1 MVLTKSKG
9 PKVQTAQRPDP
20 FLLFISHLGE
30 ESEKRARFWSDSAPG
45 VGDLR
50 AQDRSRCPI
59 RSPDLVLFRAFLIIS
74 QYHLKKKRTNA
85 ED

>member
-9 PKVQTAQRPDP
+9 PKVPTAERPDP

-30 ESEKRARFWSDSAPG
+30 ESKKRARFWSYSAPG
-45 VGDLR
+45 VGDLW

-59 RSPDLVLFRAFLIIS
+59 RSPDLILFHAFLIIS
-74 QYHLKKKRTNA
+74 QFHLKKRTNA